1 MARLKVFLNGQFTVQ
16 HDLAESHELL
26 VGRGETCDVVLAP
39 ERGISRQHFRI
50 RYAEG
55 QWIVEVLSRYGELY
69 KNGERQSIFA
79 LRDGTTFAV
88 PPYEFV
94 FENEDEGG
102 QIAHNQDLPE
112 AGTGSEEDKTHI
124 GYLPSNAY
132 LRLVDHQGRAVQNFK
147 LEGQAWIG
155 GRDTTCSIYIDNPR
169 ISRKQ
174 FEVQK
179 QDDAYYVR
187 DLGSINVTLLNG
199 RPLAVED
206 WTQLQSSDVISVAD
220 WSLHFELRDAGFE
233 QRLQEVD
240 PALLVPMNYNE
251 ENGFAGNAYSD
262 SFGAGAALGAS
273 PAQGFAGFDANGMP
287 ISGPAMPKPGMKLF
301 GKHIPGLTPARLAM
315 ICVIFLAVMYGVFGQ
330 EDESKHAIAKVQTPF
345 DKLPPDKQQVVK
357 QLYLTAQSL
366 IAQGRYELARQE
378 VIKLH
383 QILPYYEDSKQI
395 EETANQG
402 LAILAEREKNEA
414 AERLRAATE
423 EKIQKQVAE
432 CRASLNENSDSAWL
446 EGCLAS
452 IMEFNPEHP
461 SIVSLRNEV
470 ERITTERNMK
480 IANQKE
486 YEAKV
491 AAHRAVYER
500 AVKVEKQGLPIPA
513 IAAYKKVLKTG
524 LPDPAGLNGISR
536 RKIASLEAGIESQQ
550 AEAEKNAE
558 VAYRSGALKKAI
570 EILREGIKINP
581 DNEVLKGRHQAM
593 MVELRKQMMTFYQEG
608 ILEES
613 VGEVE
618 TAKNKWRK
626 ILDQSLPGED
636 YYEKAK
642 MKLKKYG
649 AL

>member
-1 MARLKVFLNGQFTVQ
+1 MARLKVFLNGQLTSQ
-16 HDLAESHELL
+16 HDLTEAHELM
-26 VGRGETCDVVLAP
+26 VGRGETCDVQLAP

-79 LRDGTTFAV
+79 ARDGTTFTV

-94 FENEDEGG
+94 FENES
-102 QIAHNQDLPE
+102 E
-112 AGTGSEEDKTHI
+112 AVNVHGMQPDMDMDSQGHEEDRTHI

-132 LRLVDHQGRAVQNFK
+132 LRLVDHQGRALQNFK

-155 GRDTTCSIYIDNPR
+155 GRDTTCSIYIDNPL
-169 ISRKQ
+169 IGRKQ

-187 DLGSINVTLLNG
+187 DLGSINVTLHNG
-199 RPLAVED
+199 RPLAIED
-206 WTQLQSSDVISVAD
+206 WTPLQSSDVISVAD
-220 WSLHFELRDAGFE
+220 WSLHFELRDAGYE

-240 PALLVPMNYNE
+240 PALMLPMNYDDE
-251 ENGFAGNAYSD
+251 VA
-262 SFGAGAALGAS
+262 GAGSAARDAFASKTNMGSS
-273 PAQGFAGFDANGMP
+273 PAQGFAGFDANGVP
-287 ISGPAMPKPGMKLF
+287 IASPTVKPGMKLF
-301 GKHIPGLTPARLAM
+301 GKQISGLTPARLAM
-315 ICVIFLAVMYGVFGQ
+315 VVVLLLAGLYGMFGQ
-330 EDESKHAIAKVQTPF
+330 DEDKHVIAKLQTPF
-345 DKLPPDKQQVVK
+345 DKLGPDKQQVVK

-378 VIKLH
+378 IIKLH
-383 QILPYYEDSKQI
+383 QIIPYYEDSKQI

-414 AERLRAATE
+414 VERQRAQIE
-423 EKIQKQVAE
+423 EKIQRQVAD
-432 CRASLNENSDSAWL
+432 CRAALNENSDSLWL
-446 EGCLAS
+446 DGCLAS
-452 IMEFNPEHP
+452 VMEFNPEHP
-461 SIVSLRNEV
+461 SIVALRNEV
-470 ERITTERNMK
+470 DRLTRDRAMAL
-480 IANQKE
+480 ANQKD

-491 AAHRAVYER
+491 AAHRAVFAR
-500 AVKVEKQGLPIPA
+500 AQKVEKQGLPIPA
-513 IAAYKKVLKTG
+513 IAAYQKVLKTG
-524 LPDPAGLNGISR
+524 LPDPGNLNRVAR
-536 RKIASLEAGIESQQ
+536 RQIASLQSGMEALQ

-581 DNEVLKGRHQAM
+581 DNEMLKSRHAQM
-593 MVELRKQMMTFYQEG
+593 MNELRKQMMNFYQEG

-626 ILDQSLPGED
+626 IMDQSLPGED
-636 YYEKAK
+636 YFEKAK

-649 AL
+649 PL

>member
-1 MARLKVFLNGQFTVQ
+1 
-16 HDLAESHELL
+16 
-26 VGRGETCDVVLAP
+26 
-39 ERGISRQHFRI
+39 
-50 RYAEG
+50 
-55 QWIVEVLSRYGELY
+55 
-69 KNGERQSIFA
+69 
-79 LRDGTTFAV
+79 
-88 PPYEFV
+88 
-94 FENEDEGG
+94 
-102 QIAHNQDLPE
+102 
-112 AGTGSEEDKTHI
+112 
-124 GYLPSNAY
+124 
-132 LRLVDHQGRAVQNFK
+132 VQNFK

-169 ISRKQ
+169 IGRKQ

-187 DLGSINVTLLNG
+187 DLGSINVTLHNG

-220 WSLHFELRDAGFE
+220 WSLHFELRDAGYE

-240 PALLVPMNYNE
+240 PALMLPMNYNDE
-251 ENGFAGNAYSD
+251 AAGGGAYNDAFAGAPNMGS
-262 SFGAGAALGAS
+262 S

-287 ISGPAMPKPGMKLF
+287 IASPTMKPGMKLF
-301 GKHIPGLTPARLAM
+301 GKHISGLTPARLAM
-315 ICVIFLAVMYGVFGQ
+315 IVILLLAGMYGMFGQ
-330 EDESKHAIAKVQTPF
+330 DEEKLVITKVQTPF
-345 DKLPPDKQQVVK
+345 DKLAPDKQQVVK

-378 VIKLH
+378 IIKLH
-383 QILPYYEDSKQI
+383 QIIPYYEDSKQI

-414 AERLRAATE
+414 TERQRAQIE

-432 CRASLNENSDSAWL
+432 CRAALNENSDSLWL
-446 EGCLAS
+446 DGCLAS

-461 SIVSLRNEV
+461 SIIALRNEV
-470 ERITTERNMK
+470 DRLTRDRAIAL
-480 IANQKE
+480 ANQKD

-491 AAHRAVYER
+491 AAHRAVFAR
-500 AVKVEKQGLPIPA
+500 AQKVEKQGLPIPA
-513 IAAYKKVLKTG
+513 IAAYQKVLKTG
-524 LPDPAGLNGISR
+524 LPDPGNLNGVAR
-536 RKIASLEAGIESQQ
+536 RQIASLQSGMETLQ

-581 DNEVLKGRHQAM
+581 DNETLKGRHAQM
-593 MVELRKQMMTFYQEG
+593 MNELRKQMMNFYQEG

-626 ILDQSLPGED
+626 IMDQSLPGED
-636 YYEKAK
+636 YFEKAK

-649 AL
+649 PL

>member
-1 MARLKVFLNGQFTVQ
+1 MARLKVFLNGQFTSQ
-16 HDLAESHELL
+16 HDLTEAHELM
-26 VGRGETCDVVLAP
+26 VGRGETCDVQLAP
-39 ERGISRQHFRI
+39 ERGVSRQHFRI

-79 LRDGTTFAV
+79 ARDGTTFTV

-94 FENEDEGG
+94 FENES
-102 QIAHNQDLPE
+102 E
-112 AGTGSEEDKTHI
+112 AGNVHGVQADMDMDSQGNEEDKTHI

-169 ISRKQ
+169 IGRKQ

-187 DLGSINVTLLNG
+187 DLGSINVTLHNG

-220 WSLHFELRDAGFE
+220 WSLHFELRDAGYE

-240 PALLVPMNYNE
+240 PALMLPMNYNDE
-251 ENGFAGNAYSD
+251 AAGGGAYSD
-262 SFGAGAALGAS
+262 AFAGAPHLGSS

-287 ISGPAMPKPGMKLF
+287 IASPTMKPGMKLF
-301 GKHIPGLTPARLAM
+301 GKHISGLTPARLAM
-315 ICVIFLAVMYGVFGQ
+315 IVILLLAGMYGMFGQ
-330 EDESKHAIAKVQTPF
+330 DEEKQVIAKVQTPF
-345 DKLPPDKQQVVK
+345 DKLAPDKQQVVK

-378 VIKLH
+378 IIKLH
-383 QILPYYEDSKQI
+383 QIIPYYEDSKQI

-414 AERLRAATE
+414 TERQRAQIE

-432 CRASLNENSDSAWL
+432 CRAALNENSDSLWL
-446 EGCLAS
+446 DGCLAS

-461 SIVSLRNEV
+461 SIIALRNEV
-470 ERITTERNMK
+470 DRLTRDRAIAL
-480 IANQKE
+480 ANQKD

-491 AAHRAVYER
+491 AAHRAVFAR
-500 AVKVEKQGLPIPA
+500 AQKVEKQGLPIPA
-513 IAAYKKVLKTG
+513 IAAYQKVLKTG
-524 LPDPAGLNGISR
+524 LPDPGNLNGAAR
-536 RKIASLEAGIESQQ
+536 RQIASLQSGMETLQ

-581 DNEVLKGRHQAM
+581 DNETLKGRHAQM
-593 MVELRKQMMTFYQEG
+593 MNELRKQMMNFYQEG

-626 ILDQSLPGED
+626 IMDQSLPGED
-636 YYEKAK
+636 YFEKAK

-649 AL
+649 PL

>member
-1 MARLKVFLNGQFTVQ
+1 MARLKVFLNGQLTSQ
-16 HDLAESHELL
+16 HDLTEAHELM
-26 VGRGETCDVVLAP
+26 VGRGETCDVQLAP

-79 LRDGTTFAV
+79 ARDGTTFTV

-94 FENEDEGG
+94 FENEF
-102 QIAHNQDLPE
+102 E
-112 AGTGSEEDKTHI
+112 AVNVHGMQPDMDMDSQGHEEDRTHI

-132 LRLVDHQGRAVQNFK
+132 LRLVDHQGRALQNFK

-155 GRDTTCSIYIDNPR
+155 GRDTTCSIYIDNPL
-169 ISRKQ
+169 IGRKQ

-187 DLGSINVTLLNG
+187 DLGSINVTLHNG
-199 RPLAVED
+199 RPLAIED
-206 WTQLQSSDVISVAD
+206 WTPLQSSDVISVAD
-220 WSLHFELRDAGFE
+220 WSLHFELRDAGYE

-240 PALLVPMNYNE
+240 PALMLPMNYDDE
-251 ENGFAGNAYSD
+251 VA
-262 SFGAGAALGAS
+262 GAGSAARDAFASKTNMGSS
-273 PAQGFAGFDANGMP
+273 PAQGFAGFDANGVP
-287 ISGPAMPKPGMKLF
+287 IASPTVKPGMKLF
-301 GKHIPGLTPARLAM
+301 GKQISGLTPARLAM
-315 ICVIFLAVMYGVFGQ
+315 VVVLLLAGLYGMFGQ
-330 EDESKHAIAKVQTPF
+330 DEDKHVIAKLQTPF
-345 DKLPPDKQQVVK
+345 DKLGPDKQQVVK

-378 VIKLH
+378 IIKLH
-383 QILPYYEDSKQI
+383 QIIPYYEDSKQI

-414 AERLRAATE
+414 VERQRAQIE
-423 EKIQKQVAE
+423 EKIQRQVAD
-432 CRASLNENSDSAWL
+432 CRAALNENSDSLWL
-446 EGCLAS
+446 DGCLAS
-452 IMEFNPEHP
+452 VMEFNPEHP
-461 SIVSLRNEV
+461 SIVALRNEV
-470 ERITTERNMK
+470 DRLTRDRAMAL
-480 IANQKE
+480 ANQKD

-491 AAHRAVYER
+491 AAHRAVFAR
-500 AVKVEKQGLPIPA
+500 AQKVEKQGLPIPA
-513 IAAYKKVLKTG
+513 IAAYQKVLKTG
-524 LPDPAGLNGISR
+524 LPDPGNLNRVAR
-536 RKIASLEAGIESQQ
+536 RQIASLQSGMEALQ

-581 DNEVLKGRHQAM
+581 DNEMLKSRHAQM
-593 MVELRKQMMTFYQEG
+593 MNELRKQMMNFYQEG

-626 ILDQSLPGED
+626 IMDQSLPGED
-636 YYEKAK
+636 YFEKAK

-649 AL
+649 PL

>member
-102 QIAHNQDLPE
+102 QIAHNQDLPD
-112 AGTGSEEDKTHI
+112 ASTGSEEDKTHI

-187 DLGSINVTLLNG
+187 DLGSINVTLHNG

-251 ENGFAGNAYSD
+251 ENVGAGGVYSD
-262 SFGAGAALGAS
+262 SFGAGPNMGAS

-287 ISGPAMPKPGMKLF
+287 ISGPAMLKPGMKLF

-330 EDESKHAIAKVQTPF
+330 EDESKHAITKIQTPF

-383 QILPYYEDSKQI
+383 QIIPYYEDSKQI

-414 AERLRAATE
+414 AERQRAATE

-432 CRASLNENSDSAWL
+432 CRAALNENSDSAWL

-524 LPDPAGLNGISR
+524 LPDPGNLNGISR

-593 MVELRKQMMTFYQEG
+593 MTELRKQMMTFYQEG